1 MPPRGQWA
9 WLRIY
14 GQQTRIHG
22 LLRSARGHRR
32 LLRAHLLSQADGKVL
47 VVPRKATFDHQALA
61 GLLAKQHGVIARSQV
76 LTCGMSPS
84 VLRHRIRAGG

>member
-1 MPPRGQWA
+1 MGMVEG
-9 WLRIY
+9 LLLIY

-22 LLRSARGHRR
+22 LLGSARGHR
-32 LLRAHLLSQADGKVL
+32 APAPSASLSQADGKVL
-47 VVPRKATFDHQALA
+47 VVPRKATFDHQPLA
-61 GLLAKQHGVIARSQV
+61 DLLAKQHGVIARSQV